1 MKRIWVAIIAFALV
15 ISLCIVEN
23 ILVNRTI
30 SELQENVS
38 LAQDYVKSKD
48 IENANITTQKI
59 NDIWENK
66 NKTIE
71 MLIAH
76 DQLEPIQISIAVLK
90 ANLDTEEYNDFLAES
105 NKISA
110 HLDNLKNTE
119 SPTINNIL

>member
-15 ISLCIVEN
+15 ISLCVVEN
-23 ILVNRTI
+23 ILVNKTI
-30 SELQENVS
+30 SELQENIS
-38 LAQDYVKSKD
+38 LVQDYVKSKN

-90 ANLDTEEYNDFLAES
+90 ANLETEEYNDFIAES

-110 HLDNLKNTE
+110 HLESLKDTE
-119 SPTINNIL
+119 SPTVNNIL

>member
-15 ISLCIVEN
+15 ISLCVVEN
-23 ILVNRTI
+23 ILVNKTI
-30 SELQENVS
+30 SDLQENIS
-38 LAQDYVKSKD
+38 LVQDYVKSKD

-59 NDIWENK
+59 DDIWENK

-90 ANLDTEEYNDFLAES
+90 ANLETEEYNDFIAES

-110 HLDNLKNTE
+110 HLESLKDTE

>member
-1 MKRIWVAIIAFALV
+1 MKRIWVAIIAFALI

-105 NKISA
+105 NKIAA

>member
-23 ILVNRTI
+23 ILVNKTI

-66 NKTIE
+66 NKTRE

>member
-23 ILVNRTI
+23 ILVNKTI
-30 SELQENVS
+30 SELQENVN

>member
-15 ISLCIVEN
+15 ISLCVVEN
-23 ILVNRTI
+23 ILVNKTI
-30 SELQENVS
+30 SELQENIS
-38 LAQDYVKSKD
+38 LVQDYVKSKD

-90 ANLDTEEYNDFLAES
+90 ANLETEEYNDFIAES

-110 HLDNLKNTE
+110 HLESLKDTE
-119 SPTINNIL
+119 SPTVNNIL

>member
-23 ILVNRTI
+23 ILVNKTI
-30 SELQENVS
+30 SELQENVN

-90 ANLDTEEYNDFLAES
+90 ANLYTEEYNDFLAES
-105 NKISA
+105 NKITA
-110 HLDNLKNTE
+110 HLESLKNTE